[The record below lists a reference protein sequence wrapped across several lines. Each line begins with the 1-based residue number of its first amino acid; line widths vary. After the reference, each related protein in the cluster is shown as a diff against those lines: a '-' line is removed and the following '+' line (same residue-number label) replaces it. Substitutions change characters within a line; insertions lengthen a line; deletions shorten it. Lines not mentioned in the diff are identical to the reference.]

1 MKTIEIGTCTA
12 LVPVEQPAM
21 SQKFAF
27 SRSRPDAPFVTQLI
41 ATAAGASQTR
51 LLRRVTPAD
60 ALKGYGC
67 ATDRSGDPFKPNGVR
82 ISLVA

>member
-21 SQKFAF
+21 SQNLLFTRA
-27 SRSRPDAPFVTQLI
+27 RPDAPFVTQLI

-51 LLRRVTPAD
+51 LLRRATAAD
-60 ALKGYGC
+60 ALKDYGC
-67 ATDRSGDPFKPNGVR
+67 VAERKMEPSSPNGVR
-82 ISLVA
+82 VSLVA

>member
-12 LVPVEQPAM
+12 LVPIEQPAM
-21 SQKFAF
+21 SQNQLFTRA
-27 SRSRPDAPFVTQLI
+27 RPDAPFVTQLI

-51 LLRRVTPAD
+51 LLRRATPAD

-67 ATDRSGDPFKPNGVR
+67 VAGHSMEPLKPNGVR
-82 ISLVA
+82 VSLVA